1 MKAFAVIGANFG
13 DEGKGMATAK
23 LAFDNPGAIVVRS
36 AGGGQASHSVEFQGK
51 RHAFRHVGSGTW
63 MGSPTYL
70 SSQFIVN
77 PIIFLKEVSVLSGH
91 LNVSVHPECRLT
103 TPFDMMLNQSI
114 EQSRGDSKHGSC
126 GLGINETVV
135 RCLSDFKTTVSD
147 INGSLRQRLV
157 EIRED
162 YTIPRYLS
170 LGIDIPEHIMSEQIL
185 DNFVS
190 DCVKFVYSTKFR
202 PHSVLLDYETVI
214 FEGNQG
220 LLLDENH
227 RFFPHVTR
235 ACTGTKNAVKILKE
249 LGISELE
256 TFYCTRT
263 YLTRHGAG
271 PLPFENTSGSPIY
284 PRIVDKTNI
293 PNPFQDS
300 IRFAPINLD
309 LLKESIF
316 QDLSLSDFNTPSISI
331 SCVDQLEDTCWY
343 VRRGE
348 IHTCSKSE
356 LIGKIQEVSSF
367 KKTMIHT
374 SPDVTYSRILETR

>member
-13 DEGKGMATAK
+13 DEGKGITTAK
-23 LAFDNPGAIVVRS
+23 LAFDNPGSIVVRS

-51 RHAFRHVGSGTW
+51 RHAFRHIGSGTW

-77 PIIFLKEVSVLSGH
+77 PIIFLKEVSALSGH
-91 LNVSVHPECRLT
+91 LNVSVNPDCRLT

-114 EQSRGDSKHGSC
+114 EQSRGSSRHGSC

-147 INGSLRQRLV
+147 INGSLRQRLID
-157 EIRED
+157 IRED

-170 LGIDIPEHIMSEQIL
+170 LGIEIPEFIMSEQIL

-190 DCVKFVYSTKFR
+190 DCVKFVYSTKVR

-227 RFFPHVTR
+227 YFFPHVTR
-235 ACTGTKNAVKILKE
+235 ACTGTKNAVEILKE
-249 LGISELE
+249 LGVQDLE
-256 TFYCTRT
+256 TFYCTRP

-271 PLPFENTSGSPIY
+271 PLPHENTSGNLLY

-293 PNPFQDS
+293 PNDFQGS

-309 LLKESIF
+309 LLQESILT
-316 QDLSLSDFNTPSISI
+316 DLAHSKTNTPSISI
-331 SCVDQLEDTCWY
+331 SCVDQLDDVCWY
-343 VRRGE
+343 IRRGE
-348 IHTCSKSE
+348 TIVCSKSE
-356 LIGKIQEVSSF
+356 LIGKIKDVCSF
-367 KKTMIHT
+367 KNTMIHT